1 VEGQKMIMQWFSLE
15 VEKVK
20 NYKYKM
26 IILGQDIYGSFKIN
40 CYFVNTE
47 KGPTNWGVKNFDN
60 V

>member
-1 VEGQKMIMQWFSLE
+1 MIMQWFSLE